1 LIRTILVPLDNSK
14 FGEHALPLALELA
27 RRAGATLQLAHVHE
41 IPADD
46 YTIGSLLGRL
56 EEEIKADDRA
66 YLDKLL
72 ARVGKFS
79 PVKTTPVLLDGDT
92 AEAIRDHVH
101 ENGIDLVVMTTHGR
115 GALGRF
121 WFGSIADELVR
132 SLNVPLLLVRPHDED
147 VNFTA
152 IPTLNEVLIPLDGST
167 LAEQAI
173 EPAVAVGTL
182 CDAAYTLVRV
192 VKPVVRFTYYPEA
205 ATLNEA
211 AGKLLDEIAAHQ
223 KEECEAARA
232 YLEKVAQPLR
242 DRSLRVQT
250 RVLVE
255 EEPAA
260 GIVKEARLS
269 FADLVA
275 VATHGRGGL
284 SRLLLGSVADKLVR
298 GSGLP
303 VLVCRPK
310 ATGREAKGKK
320 P

>member
-1 LIRTILVPLDNSK
+1 MIRTILVPLDNSK

-27 RRAGATLQLAHVHE
+27 RRTDATLQLAHVHE

-66 YLDKLL
+66 YLGKLL
-72 ARVGKFS
+72 ADIGKVS
-79 PVKTTPVLLDGDT
+79 AVKTTPVLLDGDT

-121 WFGSIADELVR
+121 WFGSVADELAR

-147 VNFTA
+147 VNYNA
-152 IPTLNEVLIPLDGST
+152 IPTLKNVMIPLDGST
-167 LAEQAI
+167 LAERAI

-182 CDAAYTLVRV
+182 SDAEYTLVRV
-192 VKPVVRFTYYPEA
+192 VKPVVRFNYLPEA
-205 ATLNEA
+205 ATLGDATE
-211 AGKLLDEIAAHQ
+211 KLLDEIAVHQ
-223 KEECEAARA
+223 KEECAAARA
-232 YLEKVAQPLR
+232 YLKKVAERLR
-242 DRSLRVQT
+242 GRSMRVQT

-255 EEPAA
+255 EQPAV

-269 FADLVA
+269 AADLIA
-275 VATHGRGGL
+275 IASHGRGGL
-284 SRLLLGSVADKLVR
+284 GRMLLGSIAEKLVR

-303 VLVCRPK
+303 VLVCRANEKGPQ
-310 ATGREAKGKK
+310 AKQKK